1 MLSLPCGTV
10 IAGPSAAYLYGIDHA
25 AKPMSVVHVIAPA
38 GCQIGQRKGIR
49 THRVEL
55 DKKDVIAGPGVPRT
69 TPPRTAWDAA
79 TWLPTIDAVPIVDTM
94 LGRGF
99 LTDAQLAAFLAV
111 RAGSRGSRLANQ
123 VFGLADGGA
132 QSVPE
137 SVLRVRFV
145 LAGLP
150 RPVTQYRIILPNGAT
165 VYPDITWPRYR
176 VAAEYD
182 GLWHGDADQFHRDR
196 RRLNQLVT
204 ADWIVL
210 HVTAQR
216 LYKDFDGVLQEVKA
230 ALRSRGWRG

>member
-10 IAGPSAAYLYGIDHA
+10 IGGPSAAYLYGIDHA
-25 AKPMSVVHVIAPA
+25 AKPTSFVHVIAPV
-38 GCQIGQRKGIR
+38 GSQIGQRKGIR
-49 THRVEL
+49 AHRVEL

-69 TPPRTAWDAA
+69 TPPRTAWDTAM
-79 TWLPTIDAVPIVDTM
+79 WLPTIDAVPIVDTM

-99 LTDAQLAAFLAV
+99 LTDEQLAAFLAV
-111 RAGSRGSRLANQ
+111 RAGARGSRVANR

-150 RPVTQYRIILPNGAT
+150 KPVTQYRIVLPNGAT
-165 VYPDITWPRYR
+165 VYPDITWPKYR

-216 LYKDFDGVLQEVKA
+216 LYKDFDAVLNEVKT